1 MDYSLPGSSFHGES
15 PGKNTGVGC
24 QALLQGIF
32 PTQGSNPGLP
42 HCRGILYHLS
52 QRGSPRILEWIT
64 YPVSRG
70 SSWPRNWTVVSYI
83 VDARN
88 ALLCTLMNALQ
99 CFGASLVAQ
108 LVKNPPAM
116 QETWVWSLSREDPL
130 EKGKV
135 THSSILAW
143 RIPWTSPW
151 GSKESGTTERLSLH
165 LWMPVVC
172 ACDKPTWDCEDDYE
186 EGEERYNEPGI
197 SIY

>member
-1 MDYSLPGSSFHGES
+1 MPSPPPRDLPNPGTEPRSPTLQVDSLPSEPAGK
-15 PGKNTGVGC
+15 PKNTGVDNLSC
-24 QALLQGIF
+24 LQGIF
-32 PTQGSNPGLP
+32 LTQELNRRFL
-42 HCRGILYHLS
+42 HCRC
-52 QRGSPRILEWIT
+52 QEWL
-64 YPVSRG
+64 P
-70 SSWPRNWTVVSYI
+70 
-83 VDARN
+83 
-88 ALLCTLMNALQ
+88 LMNAFQ

-108 LVKNPPAM
+108 LVKNLPAM

-143 RIPWTSPW
+143 RIPWRSPW
-151 GSKESGTTERLSLH
+151 GSKESDTTERPSLH

-172 ACDKPTWDCEDDYE
+172 ACDEPTWDCEDDYE